1 MNRFS
6 NAERPRSGIARR
18 VSNRKNRMTQESAE
32 APAGLLHGR
41 ALIIMVSVIAALGGL
56 LFGYD
61 TGIIGVA
68 LLGLS
73 KDFALTD
80 GVKQVVT
87 GAIIF
92 GAIFGVFGTGAIS
105 DRIGRRASILI
116 VGLIFTVGSFMSALA
131 PSVEFLIASRFVLG
145 LSAGSATQIIPVYI
159 AEVTPPASRGR
170 LVVMFQFMVVFGI
183 LVAYLTGFAL
193 GDAWRWMFG
202 LGAIPAVILMVGMLL
217 LPESPRWLVNQ
228 KREAAALAVL
238 HRVRGDHEAARS
250 EIAEIK
256 DISARPEGRWRDLF
270 APWIRP
276 ALVAGAGIAMFSQIT
291 GNNALLYY
299 APTILSQ
306 AGFGDNASILASIG
320 AIVLVN
326 ISTVFG
332 ILMVDR
338 IGRRRFLLWMVPGSA
353 VAMAV
358 MAILFTGG
366 MPQSAGLQY
375 LLIACMGIY
384 MALNCSFGVALWL
397 INAEVYPL
405 FVRGKGASVGAFSH
419 WGFDLLV
426 TLTTLTLINSLGTS
440 GAFWLYAIISAIAVV
455 FVIRYIPET
464 KGRSLEQIEADLKAG
479 QFFPR
484 DKSAPAPARTG

>member
-1 MNRFS
+1 
-6 NAERPRSGIARR
+6 
-18 VSNRKNRMTQESAE
+18 MTQTTSSA
-32 APAGLLHGR
+32 PTGKLAGR
-41 ALIIMVSVIAALGGL
+41 SLILTISVVAALGGL

-73 KDFALTD
+73 QDFALSDTL
-80 GVKQVVT
+80 KQIVT

-116 VGLIFTVGSFMSALA
+116 VGLIFTAGSLMSAAA
-131 PSVEFLIASRFVLG
+131 PSVEFLILARFVLG

-202 LGAIPAVILMVGMLL
+202 LGTVPAVILMLGMLL
-217 LPESPRWLVNQ
+217 LPESPRWLVN
-228 KREAAALAVL
+228 KGREAAALAVL
-238 HRVRGDHEAARS
+238 KRVRATADAAQD
-250 EIAEIK
+250 EIDEIK
-256 DISARPEGRWRDLF
+256 TVSARPEGSWGDLF
-270 APWIRP
+270 SPWIRP

-306 AGFGDNASILASIG
+306 AGFGENASILASIG
-320 AIVLVN
+320 GIALVN
-326 ISTVFG
+326 ISTIFG
-332 ILMVDR
+332 ILVVDR

-353 VAMAV
+353 LAMAV

-366 MPQSAGLQY
+366 MPESTTAQY
-375 LLIACMGIY
+375 VLIGCMGLY
-384 MALNCSFGVALWL
+384 MALNCSFGVVLWL
-397 INAEVYPL
+397 INAEIYPL

-426 TLTTLTLINSLGTS
+426 TLTTLTLINALGTA
-440 GAFWLYAIISAIAVV
+440 GAFWLYAVISAVAVIFIV
-455 FVIRYIPET
+455 RYIPET
-464 KGRSLEQIEADLKAG
+464 NGRSLEAIEADLKAG
-479 QFFPR
+479 RFFPADR
-484 DKSAPAPARTG
+484 DDRQAEAPPH

>member
-1 MNRFS
+1 MS
-6 NAERPRSGIARR
+6 
-18 VSNRKNRMTQESAE
+18 QSASS
-32 APAGLLHGR
+32 APTGLLQGKP
-41 ALIIMVSVIAALGGL
+41 LIVMVSVVAALGGL

-73 KDFALTD
+73 QDFALTD
-80 GVKQVVT
+80 TLKQIVT

-92 GAIFGVFGTGAIS
+92 GALFGVFGTGAIS
-105 DRIGRRASILI
+105 DRIGRRRSIML
-116 VGLIFTVGSFMSALA
+116 VGLIFTVGSLMSALA
-131 PSVEFLIASRFVLG
+131 PTVLFLILSRFVLG

-159 AEVTPPASRGR
+159 GEVAPSASRGK

-183 LVAYLTGFAL
+183 LVAYLTGYAL

-202 LGAIPAVILMVGMLL
+202 LGMIPAVILMLGMFL

-228 KREAAALAVL
+228 NREDGALGVL
-238 HRVRGDHEAARS
+238 ERVRPTQDEART
-250 EIAEIK
+250 EIDEIK
-256 DISARPEGRWRDLF
+256 KISARPEGTWSDLF
-270 APWIRP
+270 SSWIRP

-306 AGFGDNASILASIG
+306 AGFGDNASVLASIG
-320 AIVLVN
+320 GIALVN
-326 ISTVFG
+326 ISTIFG
-332 ILMVDR
+332 ILMIDR
-338 IGRRRFLLWMVPGSA
+338 IGRRRFLIWMVPGSA
-353 VAMAV
+353 VAMAI

-366 MPQSAGLQY
+366 MPQSAPAQY
-375 LLIACMGIY
+375 LLIACMAIY

-419 WGFDLLV
+419 WSFDLLV
-426 TLTTLTLINSLGTS
+426 TLTTLTLINALGTS
-440 GAFWLYAIISAIAVV
+440 GAFWLYAIISALGVV
-455 FVIRYIPET
+455 FILRYVPET
-464 KGRSLEQIEADLKAG
+464 NGRTLEQIEADLKAG
-479 QFFPR
+479 EFFPT
-484 DKSAPAPARTG
+484 DKRNAQSDAVPLR

>member
-1 MNRFS
+1 MTLKTSAAPTGRL
-6 NAERPRSGIARR
+6 SGRR
-18 VSNRKNRMTQESAE
+18 
-32 APAGLLHGR
+32 
-41 ALIIMVSVIAALGGL
+41 LIVTVSVVAALGGL

-73 KDFALTD
+73 QDFALTD
-80 GVKQVVT
+80 TLKQIVT

-92 GAIFGVFGTGAIS
+92 GAVFGVFGTGAIS

-116 VGLIFTVGSFMSALA
+116 VGLIFTAGSLMSAGA
-131 PSVEFLIASRFVLG
+131 TSVEFLIFSRFVLG

-159 AEVTPPASRGR
+159 AEVTPAASRGR

-202 LGAIPAVILMVGMLL
+202 LGTVPAVILMLGMLL
-217 LPESPRWLVNQ
+217 LPESPRWLVNK
-228 KREAAALAVL
+228 KRDAAALAVL
-238 HRVRGDHEAARS
+238 TRVRASEAEAR
-250 EIAEIK
+250 AEIDEIK
-256 DISARPEGRWRDLF
+256 TVSARPEGSWGDLF

-306 AGFGDNASILASIG
+306 AGFGENASILASIG
-320 AIVLVN
+320 GIVLVN
-326 ISTVFG
+326 LSTIFG
-332 ILMVDR
+332 ILVVDK

-353 VAMAV
+353 VAMSV
-358 MAILFTGG
+358 VAILFTGG
-366 MPQSAGLQY
+366 MPESEAAQY
-375 LLIACMGIY
+375 VLIGCMGLY
-384 MALNCSFGVALWL
+384 MALNCSFGVVLWL
-397 INAEVYPL
+397 INAEIYPL

-426 TLTTLTLINSLGTS
+426 TLTTLTLINALGTA
-440 GAFWLYAIISAIAVV
+440 GAFWLYAAISAAAVV
-455 FVIRYIPET
+455 FIVRYIPET
-464 KGRSLEQIEADLKAG
+464 NGRSLEAIEADLKAG
-479 QFFPR
+479 RFFPA
-484 DKSAPAPARTG
+484 DKR